1 MSLHPATQAR
11 VCVVRTRGRAT
22 DRLGWTLDNAET
34 DTSRVS
40 AHGSQLRALHLSA
53 HNRHRHLVATEQ
65 GSEGSGGREGQ
76 ATESQLVPGDADAGT
91 RETGTQQTAP
101 LGE

>member
-1 MSLHPATQAR
+1 M
-11 VCVVRTRGRAT
+11 
-22 DRLGWTLDNAET
+22 
-34 DTSRVS
+34 
-40 AHGSQLRALHLSA
+40 
-53 HNRHRHLVATEQ
+53 ATEQ